1 MNVISVQ
8 KTFPYLQRTIAY
20 KLYIFQCF
28 MSTKK
33 VIKPAVPVKSISEK
47 TFQIIIRSEIIT
59 IIMKIFLKTA
69 CVDIPSVDKSAS
81 VDN

>member
-1 MNVISVQ
+1 M
-8 KTFPYLQRTIAY
+8 
-20 KLYIFQCF
+20 
-28 MSTKK
+28 
-33 VIKPAVPVKSISEK
+33 KSISEK

-81 VDN
+81 VDNWDENLGNIRKNWLQACFSAIIIVDKSGEKCE